1 MRTILATVAVVLFC
15 LVHIETTSAQSTN
28 ASVGGFVQDPSQA
41 FIPGVTVTATN
52 TQTGV
57 VTTALTNESGTYNIT
72 ALLPGTYKLTAE
84 LPGFKTQVIN
94 DVQLGQSATAR
105 YNFTLQ
111 VGAADQTVEVT
122 AEATALIAESS
133 STIGNILTEKN
144 VRDLPLVSNNV
155 LDLMQTM
162 AGVRGTDLTENTTF
176 AGVSTSMVN
185 TVRDGLSVQNG
196 RYANGVGSV
205 TILHPDMVE

>member
-1 MRTILATVAVVLFC
+1 MKRLCATAAVLC
-15 LVHIETTSAQSTN
+15 LLLSNNTFAQTGN

-57 VTTALTNESGTYNIT
+57 VSTAVTNESGAYNIT

-84 LPGFKTQVIN
+84 LPGFKTQVISA
-94 DVQLGQSATAR
+94 VQLGQSATAR

-122 AEATALIAESS
+122 AEATALISESS

-144 VRDLPLVSNNV
+144 VRDLPLVTNN
-155 LDLMQTM
+155 
-162 AGVRGTDLTENTTF
+162 
-176 AGVSTSMVN
+176 
-185 TVRDGLSVQNG
+185 
-196 RYANGVGSV
+196 
-205 TILHPDMVE
+205 

>member
-1 MRTILATVAVVLFC
+1 MSRHPVATCGFGGVMRKVLAAT
-15 LVHIETTSAQSTN
+15 LVFLSFVPIQATLAQSGN

-57 VTTALTNESGTYNIT
+57 VTTALTNESGAYNIT

-84 LPGFKTQVIN
+84 LPGFKTQVISA
-94 DVQLGQSATAR
+94 VQLGQSATAR

-144 VRDLPLVSNNV
+144 VRDLPLVTNNV

-162 AGVRGTDLTENTTF
+162 AGVGGTGLTQSTTF
-176 AGVSTSMVN
+176 ARVSTRMGKN
-185 TVRDGLSVQNG
+185 LRHGL
-196 RYANGVGSV
+196 R
-205 TILHPDMVE
+205 